1 MSGNV
6 LGKIVRIS
14 NGLSLRIDAV
24 AVFFGIVGD
33 CLIGICKLVA
43 LRFDG
48 FDDSERFD
56 NLVDGPDGF
65 NDDSG
70 TTFDVFITV
79 VLDGLP

>member
-65 NDDSG
+65 NDDPG